1 MPEGWRGLWRSLPAD
16 VKALALAA
24 ALVVAAGLGW
34 LAFGP
39 SFPNRSPALL
49 GYVDRPLAPRRPVA
63 PPAPPFKLPWWK

>member
-1 MPEGWRGLWRSLPAD
+1 MLWRSLPAD
-16 VKALALAA
+16 VKALAVSA

-39 SFPNRSPALL
+39 SLANQTPALL
-49 GYVDRPLAPRRPVA
+49 GYVDRPLTARRSVA